1 MNKKETIHQE
11 FQRFMRDEMD
21 ESEKKDYIKSKRY
34 IRFLEKIT
42 KTLKKL
48 TT

>member
-11 FQRFMRDEMD
+11 FERFMRDEMD
-21 ESEKKDYIKSKRY
+21 ESEKKDYIKSERY
-34 IRFLEKIT
+34 IRFLEKIS

-48 TT
+48 ST